1 MSGGASSSR
10 VVIFRAGAE
19 LYAVDVQGVERVAR
33 YQAPR
38 VLPRLPDWIEG
49 VIELEGRLIP
59 VVDLR
64 RRLTHT
70 TIEVGTQTR
79 LLIVTMEQD
88 WCAMIVDQVL
98 DVRAY
103 SPEELAPPPALV
115 RSLDGALV
123 LGTLRRGDALVLLLD
138 TARIFSAAEQ
148 PALQVSPAVAHA

>member
-1 MSGGASSSR
+1 MSSDASSSR
-10 VVIFRAGAE
+10 VVIFRIGAD

-33 YQAPR
+33 YQTPR
-38 VLPRLPDWIEG
+38 VLPRLPAWIEG

-64 RRLTHT
+64 RRLTAT
-70 TIEVGTQTR
+70 AMDVGAQTR
-79 LLIVTMEQD
+79 LLIITMEHD

-103 SPEELAPPPALV
+103 TSEELAPPPALV

-123 LGTLRRGDALVLLLD
+123 RGTLRRGDALVLVLD
-138 TARIFSAAEQ
+138 TARIFSADEQ
-148 PALQVSPAVAHA
+148 PALQCSPAHA